1 MFPNLF
7 PNLFPRKEMTA
18 MGDHA
23 EVYTRSG
30 VELKTST
37 GKDGKPR
44 MAWREWLRYSTAA
57 IVDGAERNK
66 WHKKSRM
73 SPVAVVVDRN
83 GEPTRKNRKD
93 AERSAERW
101 RKEMNAAERESER
114 RGPAA
119 MAARADTVA
128 AYVDCYIDA
137 EELGG
142 RIEPSTVRGYRTT
155 AKHITRAF
163 SETPLKELRPD
174 GVKRWLTS
182 LTAAGL
188 SASTVTKAL
197 KLLRMVM
204 EDAVNMGALDANPT
218 RGVKPPKLT
227 KKNPGINALDAAG
240 ASSLSA
246 VLENLTPTPTTV
258 AAMIALNTGL
268 RQGEVCGLQWRD
280 YDEGAGVLWVRRALG
295 NGKGGEYV
303 KEPKTGKARDVA
315 VNDRLAAFLAKWRLH
330 LATQGF
336 AADGPEFVIPNA
348 DGGFTQAE
356 YVSKEWRTLSRALG
370 LVGTEGRPVTF
381 HDLRHTWATLAIS
394 NGVDVKTVSGNLG
407 HANAAMTL
415 NVYASA
421 DADAKRR
428 AAETMGRVL
437 APKEGVVLPFRT
449 GTEG

>member
-1 MFPNLF
+1 M
-7 PNLFPRKEMTA
+7 
-18 MGDHA
+18 A
-23 EVYTRSG
+23 EGAEKYARAG
-30 VELKTST
+30 VELKVST
-37 GKDGKPR
+37 GRDGKTR
-44 MAWREWLRYSTAA
+44 KAWREWLRWSTTET
-57 IVDGAERNK
+57 VGGAEKTK
-66 WHKKSRM
+66 WHKKGRM
-73 SPVAVVVDRN
+73 SPVAMTLDRN
-83 GEPTRKNRKD
+83 GEPTKKSRRD

-101 RKEMNAAERESER
+101 RKEMNAAEREGET
-114 RGPAA
+114 RGAAA
-119 MAARADTVA
+119 MAARGDTVA
-128 AYVDCYIDA
+128 AYVDKYIDA
-137 EELGG
+137 EEKGG
-142 RIEPSTVRGYRTT
+142 RIEPSTVRGYRTLQR
-155 AKHITRAF
+155 HIADAF
-163 SETPLKELRPD
+163 SGTRLKELRPD
-174 GVKRWLTS
+174 AVKAWITS
-182 LTAAGL
+182 LSDAGL

-246 VLENLTPTPTTV
+246 TLENLAPTPATI

-330 LATQGF
+330 LVAQGF
-336 AADGPEFVIPNA
+336 AAGGAEFVIPNA
-348 DGGFTQAE
+348 DGGFTQTD
-356 YVSKEWRTLSRALG
+356 YVGKSWRALSRALG

-415 NVYASA
+415 NIYASA
-421 DADAKRR
+421 DPDAKRR

>member
-1 MFPNLF
+1 M
-7 PNLFPRKEMTA
+7 
-18 MGDHA
+18 A
-23 EVYTRSG
+23 EGAEKYTRSG
-30 VELKTST
+30 VELKVST
-37 GKDGKPR
+37 GRDGKTHKT
-44 MAWREWLRYSTAA
+44 WREWLRWATTDTAH
-57 IVDGAERNK
+57 GGKTK
-66 WHKKSRM
+66 WHKKGRM
-73 SPVAVVVDRN
+73 SPIEMALDRN
-83 GEPTRKNRKD
+83 GEPTKKSRRD

-101 RKEMNAAERESER
+101 RKEMNAAEREEEER
-114 RGPAA
+114 GTAA

-128 AYVDCYIDA
+128 AYVDRYIDA
-137 EELGG
+137 EEKGG
-142 RIEPSTVRGYRTT
+142 RIEPSTVSTYRTVSR
-155 AKHITRAF
+155 HIRSAF
-163 SETPLKELRPD
+163 SETALKELRPD
-174 GVKRWLTS
+174 AVKEWLTS
-182 LTAAGL
+182 LTDAGL
-188 SASTVTKAL
+188 SSSTVTKSL

-204 EDAVNMGALDANPT
+204 EDAVNMGALDSNPT

-227 KKNPGINALDAAG
+227 KSKPGINALDAAG

-246 VLENLTPTPTTV
+246 VLENLAPTPATV

-295 NGKGGEYV
+295 KGKGGEYV

-315 VNDRLAAFLAKWRLH
+315 ITGRLAAFLAGWRAH
-330 LATQGF
+330 LRAQGF
-336 AADGPEFVIPNA
+336 AAEGAEYVIPNA
-348 DGGFTQAE
+348 DGGFTQSE
-356 YVSKEWRTLSRALG
+356 YVGKSWRALSRALG

-415 NVYASA
+415 NTYASA

-437 APKEGVVLPFRT
+437 APKEGVVIPFRT